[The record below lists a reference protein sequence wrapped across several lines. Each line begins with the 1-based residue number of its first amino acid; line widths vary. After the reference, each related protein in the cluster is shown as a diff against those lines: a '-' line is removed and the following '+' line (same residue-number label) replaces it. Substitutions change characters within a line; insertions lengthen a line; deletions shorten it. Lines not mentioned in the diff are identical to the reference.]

1 MSPEQEEQVCDAL
14 INLGALE
21 TEQGLHAEGVRAIQ
35 NVLQCSLDDA
45 RVALGELRVHKS
57 IEETTTSF
65 DHDGDPDA
73 ALRFRW
79 IRPNTQE

>member
-1 MSPEQEEQVCDAL
+1 MSPKQEEQVCDAL

-21 TEQGLHAEGVRAIQ
+21 TEQGLHAEGIRAIQ

-45 RVALGELRVHKS
+45 RAALRELRVHKR